1 MSKSSRRSFLRRAS
15 LGALGL
21 AAADRLAPLVS
32 GAPSGVAR
40 AAGEKAVVVINL
52 FGGNDGLNTVVP
64 LGQYDRYRQ
73 MRPTLAYDR
82 DELVALPGE
91 PDFALNP
98 GLAALAPLYAQGR
111 LALLNGVGVPPTATG
126 LFDHAAQQFE
136 FQSCDVVRAGGPG
149 APTGWLGRYLDAHV
163 GGPVAPGID
172 MGGGRLMLTGSACDP
187 LSVNTIED
195 LALRISFDETARHD
209 AYAAVQATPSANPV
223 AERHRQVRL
232 QALDQSDRILAAVAG
247 YSPRAAYPAD
257 SSLAFY
263 LQQCAKILW
272 GDLGV
277 RGLCVGLGGFDT
289 HADQDDGRD
298 AASLG
303 YHAGLLK
310 DLADSMAA
318 FQADVEAHGLADRV
332 LVLTVSEF
340 GRTPFENGSAGSDHG
355 FGSVAFALGSAVN
368 GGVYGTY
375 PGLGDDDLVL
385 DGNVDVTTDF
395 RSVYATAVGN
405 FLGADPVPAVG
416 GSFPLLGYV

>member
-1 MSKSSRRSFLRRAS
+1 MPTNRRSFLRNAS
-15 LGALGL
+15 LGMLGL
-21 AAADRLAPLVS
+21 AAGERLGRLVP
-32 GAPSGVAR
+32 GLGSGVAH

-82 DELVALPGE
+82 DELVALPGQ

-98 GLAALAPLYAQGR
+98 GLGALAPLYSQGK
-111 LALLNGVGVPPTATG
+111 LAILNGVGVPPSATG

-136 FQSCDVVRAGGPG
+136 FQSCDIVRAGGPG

-163 GGPVAPGID
+163 GGDVAPGID
-172 MGGGRLMLTGSACDP
+172 MGGGRLMVTGNACDP
-187 LSVNTIED
+187 LTVNTIED
-195 LALRISFDETARHD
+195 LALRISFDEQARHD
-209 AYAAVQATPSANPV
+209 AYAAVQASPSANPV

-232 QALDQSDRILAAVAG
+232 QALAQSDRILAAVSG
-247 YSPRAAYPAD
+247 YSPAASYPAE
-257 SSLAFY
+257 STLGFN

-272 GDLGV
+272 GELGV
-277 RGLCVGLGGFDT
+277 RGLCVGLGSFDT
-289 HADQDDGRD
+289 HADQDEGRAGD
-298 AASLG
+298 SLG

-310 DLADSMAA
+310 DLADSVAA
-318 FQADVEAHGLADRV
+318 FQADLEAHGLADRV
-332 LVLTVSEF
+332 LILTVSEF
-340 GRTPFENGSAGSDHG
+340 GRTPFENGTAGSDHG
-355 FGSVAFALGSAVN
+355 FGSVAFAIGNSVN

-375 PGLGDDDLVL
+375 PGLGDDDLVF

-395 RSVYATAVGN
+395 RSVYATAVAN
-405 FLGADPVPAVG
+405 FLAADPVPAVG